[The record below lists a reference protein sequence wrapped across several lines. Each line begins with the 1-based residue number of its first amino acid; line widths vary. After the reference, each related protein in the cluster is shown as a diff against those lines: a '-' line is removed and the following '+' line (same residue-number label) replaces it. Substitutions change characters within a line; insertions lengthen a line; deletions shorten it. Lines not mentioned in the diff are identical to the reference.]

1 MENNFKKYLDTTREK
16 VNSLVN
22 ADSST
27 SQIEEVSGI
36 GKELDNL
43 SGEYDKLV
51 EENRKLKDMVI
62 NQVKATGF
70 KATGSEDNPAGGERS
85 LEDIISGASNK
96 ILENSK

>member
-1 MENNFKKYLDTTREK
+1 MENNFKKVLDTTREK

-22 ADSST
+22 ADSPT
-27 SQIEEVSGI
+27 TQIEEVSGI

-43 SGEYDKLV
+43 SSEYDKLA

-70 KATGSEDNPAGGERS
+70 KATGGEDNPAGGERS
-85 LEDIISGASNK
+85 LDDIILEASNK
-96 ILENSK
+96 LLDKK